1 MLFFLV
7 SDYWPSGTRWGPNI
21 WTNSSRQR
29 ETIGMKVMEVLRIA
43 NNGVTEKTRFYVSN
57 HAKPRTYLRRR
68 SSRRKQE
75 ANRNHSV
82 LTLARI
88 LNNNFDST
96 SYLITLTYDDDNL
109 YNLLQSLPDAEDR
122 HARVLSA
129 LDNDARNFV
138 RRLRRAGTNALE
150 YIFVA
155 SDLDGYTKSDVRPHI
170 HMVVRSVDIGKVNQQ
185 LVVGTKSL
193 TKIWGKAKVV
203 AFRHLG
209 TGDYT
214 ALAAYLL
221 AQTREIPN
229 RRSYTC
235 NHNLERIIPVEYIT
249 DQKPDQPFELP
260 AGAMILDQQHG
271 GSEGEPILWRY
282 IRYISSSTSLE
293 EEYQYT
299 SSARPPCTCPK

>member
-1 MLFFLV
+1 
-7 SDYWPSGTRWGPNI
+7 
-21 WTNSSRQR
+21 
-29 ETIGMKVMEVLRIA
+29 MKVMEVLRIA

-57 HAKPRTYLRRR
+57 RAEPRTYLRR
-68 SSRRKQE
+68 SSSPRKQE
-75 ANRNHSV
+75 ANRNHAVVS
-82 LTLARI
+82 LARI

-109 YNLLQSLPDAEDR
+109 YKLLQSFPDAEDR
-122 HARVLSA
+122 HAHVLSA

-193 TKIWGKAKVV
+193 SKIWGKAKVV

-214 ALAAYLL
+214 ALSSYLL

-235 NHNLERIIPVEYIT
+235 SHNLERIIPVEYIT

-260 AGAMILDQQHG
+260 ASAMILDQQQG